1 MKTMILLD
9 HLAFSE
15 KNYVILN
22 EVNRIVETTLHDVS
36 IVPYDLSN
44 KIIPT
49 SCAIM
54 NLNQLSCFSDG
65 LLMATTIKHASEI
78 LSCSNSSKKLLY
90 LWDLDWLF
98 EEYSTE
104 YLMGVMTNKKL
115 SVITRS
121 EPHKE
126 AVKNFFGIETNVVK
140 DFKLEQIWNSLE

>member
-22 EVNRIVETTLHDVS
+22 EVNRVVETTLHDVS
-36 IVPYDLSN
+36 VVPYDLSN

-54 NLNQLSCFSDG
+54 NLNQLSCFSNG

-78 LSCSNSSKKLLY
+78 LSCSNSSRKLLY

-121 EPHKE
+121 ESHKE
-126 AVKNFFGIETNVVK
+126 AVKTFFGIETKVVEE
-140 DFKLEQIWNSLE
+140 FKLEIIWNSLE

>member
-22 EVNRIVETTLHDVS
+22 EVNRIIETTLHDVC

-49 SCAIM
+49 LCAVM
-54 NLNQLSCFSDG
+54 NLNQLSCFSNG
-65 LLMATTIKHASEI
+65 LLMATTIKHAAEI
-78 LSCSNSSKKLLY
+78 LSCSNSSKKVLY

-98 EEYSTE
+98 DEYSTE
-104 YLMGVMTNKKL
+104 YLMEVMTNKNLK
-115 SVITRS
+115 VITRS
-121 EPHKE
+121 DSHRE
-126 AVKNFFGIETNVVK
+126 AVKTFFGIETIVVK
-140 DFKLEQIWNSLE
+140 NFKLEQIWNSLE